1 MLNSAKDEFLKRIM
15 LVRSCQCLKEVEN
28 FGRAIISL
36 LGNVQSYGYGE
47 VILKQ
52 GKIVCFYFRD
62 KS

>member
-1 MLNSAKDEFLKRIM
+1 M